1 MNTIANNNKYSHA
14 EHYKQIGLNIAFYRK
29 LKGLTQL
36 QLAEQIG
43 ISRTH
48 MSNIEAPLMTKPM
61 SLEVLLNIADAL
73 EIEPYKLLMLRE

>member
-1 MNTIANNNKYSHA
+1 MTPSSEKNKSLHA
-14 EHYKQIGLNIAFYRK
+14 EQYKQIGLNIAFYRK

-48 MSNIEAPLMTKPM
+48 MSNIEAPLMEKTM
-61 SLEVLLNIADAL
+61 SIEVLLHIADAL